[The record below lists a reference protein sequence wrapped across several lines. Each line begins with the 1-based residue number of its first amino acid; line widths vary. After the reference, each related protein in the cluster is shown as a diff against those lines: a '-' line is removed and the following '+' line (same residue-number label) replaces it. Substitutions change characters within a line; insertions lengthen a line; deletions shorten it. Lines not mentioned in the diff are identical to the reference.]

1 MTANKP
7 TVTIDVVSDVVC
19 PWCYL
24 GKHRLEKAV
33 AAVPEIDVA
42 IRWRPFQL
50 DPSVPPE
57 GMDRAEYIRA
67 KFGSVDA
74 LEDGH
79 KRLTEYGREVGIDY
93 RFDAITRS
101 ANTIDA
107 HRFVRWAAEAGKET
121 QAVERLFQAYFSD
134 GRDIGDPKVL
144 AEVAGEIGLDSVAI
158 AERLKGNDDRDA
170 VLAEIQEA
178 YQIGVTGVPTFILD
192 RRYGVVGAQSVETLV
207 AAIRQTAAKQN
218 EPVA

>member
-1 MTANKP
+1 MTKP

-33 AAVPEIDVA
+33 AEIKDLDVA

-57 GMDRAEYIRA
+57 GMPWADYARA
-67 KFGSVDA
+67 KFGNVDA
-74 LEDGH
+74 LADGH
-79 KRLTEYGREVGIDY
+79 KRLTEYGREVGIAY
-93 RFDAITRS
+93 HFDAVTRS
-101 ANTIDA
+101 ANTINA
-107 HRFVRWAAEAGKET
+107 HRLVRWAAAAGKET
-121 QAVERLFQAYFSD
+121 EVVERLFAAYFSE
-134 GRDIGDPKVL
+134 GRDIGNP
-144 AEVAGEIGLDSVAI
+144 
-158 AERLKGNDDRDA
+158 A
-170 VLAEIQEA
+170 VLAEIAGEAGLDAAAIAARLATDEDRDAVMAEIREA

-207 AAIRQTAAKQN
+207 SAIRETAAKQK
-218 EPVA
+218 EPAA